1 MRRGRGV
8 GLPGTFE
15 NRRGTGGERRGG
27 GRDVAG
33 GDFPRRG
40 GYGGG
45 YGGDRGGYGSGDRGR
60 KRKPEDQLSGP
71 SYIPSPGQE
80 QTVELMSN
88 AFKVELNPR
97 KFKRLDV
104 FTVSFIGPRAL
115 SIEDEALKK
124 RILGTRSIWGA
135 LTCPKLATFRDYE
148 HAKLFVVS
156 TPEIEARTQVEALDD
171 SVVDLALRG
180 TTEGT
185 EQWTL
190 KFSCET
196 EHSALCSEPDKQTLW
211 LQFASLVAYEAL
223 TAGGFTL
230 GRRENIMR
238 MSQPETWRQMRD
250 GNFLVPGYTKSFCY
264 TENGTFWAFAPKY
277 SLLLNRDMSQE
288 LGDLMRQDPS
298 YALSAGSD
306 LSNVLRRRN
315 LMCITSYC
323 RTNIYKVV
331 GVDLTKRATDEF
343 SIREKLP
350 NGDWGD
356 HTETHISYL
365 RSRYGGVCRELDNP
379 ALDSAPMVACVLV
392 GRKNQAVKRTKT
404 VYIPAP
410 LLKLCCVNPSDLTRG
425 QREDITRASQRKSAD
440 CIREIFQLVADL
452 QKPEVRE
459 AFEYFG
465 LDIQSDAAS
474 LEGRN
479 NLRQTVVISLCPP
492 GAGGGGRERGN
503 AEIYLNDQGN
513 FMRDF
518 IRASTHSNP
527 PPLNKFI
534 TIVRLTPNGRIPN
547 DACRDFF
554 NGLENECRR
563 WGWQLSASMKPQ
575 DLRVIGWSGTAQHLD
590 EIQAKLAAEF
600 QDESRRPDLIWGLL
614 ADRDDVEYNLF
625 KRFAYKLE
633 IPSQVLTMRTL
644 EKLHT
649 KAFWKMIAAVA
660 AKIVPTVNRGKPVNW
675 TAPWELQRSPL
686 EGRDHTVAIGVS
698 TYQSSSKTKSKTG
711 GYGLVATVNS
721 ACTGV
726 VQDYGQSENISRGGI
741 FGELKDKFEKLFL
754 ELLTRHEKKPDTLII
769 YRKGISE
776 SMFEQLEKAE
786 ITQIEAAI
794 DNIIGKRQW
803 NPSERTLTLSQPRL
817 WREKGVYEFHIPCVV
832 VNSNGQRSIQ
842 SVVKS
847 AQPVTVLGP
856 DGTKSS
862 GYLEFT
868 IRIPESEGTP
878 DLHASQALGVKLPH
892 GRKAL
897 LEKRPQLAYVVV
909 NQASNS
915 NLLFFGKRTR
925 DNVPPAGTIIDSWF
939 RGIDTKGKTRSEFF
953 IIPSAG
959 PAGFSG
965 PVHYSIILNNTS
977 MPIREL
983 ELISLR
989 LCFLY
994 YNQQGS
1000 VKTPF
1005 VLRFAEMGAE
1015 KACTLYRDCD
1025 DAALPAKKNKLRDT
1039 HFLL

>member
-1 MRRGRGV
+1 MHSLGRGG

-15 NRRGTGGERRGG
+15 TRHGAGGERRGT
-27 GRDVAG
+27 GRDG
-33 GDFPRRG
+33 NNGDFSRR
-40 GYGGG
+40 GG
-45 YGGDRGGYGSGDRGR
+45 YGGDRGSDRGR
-60 KRKPEDQLSGP
+60 KRRAEDQPSGP
-71 SYIPSPGQE
+71 SRIPGPGQE
-80 QTVELMSN
+80 QTVELTSN
-88 AFKVELNPR
+88 AFKVKLNSN

-104 FTVSFIGPRAL
+104 FTVSFIGPRVL

-124 RILGTRSIWGA
+124 RILGKRNIWGA

-156 TPEIEARTQVEALDD
+156 TPEIDAKTQVEALDE
-171 SVVDLALRG
+171 SVIDLPVRG
-180 TTEGT
+180 EVEGT
-185 EQWTL
+185 EQWTV
-190 KFSCET
+190 KFACET
-196 EHSALCSEPDKQTLW
+196 ERSALFSEPDKQSLW

-230 GRRENIMR
+230 GHRENIMR
-238 MSQPETWRQMRD
+238 MSQPESWKQMRD

-264 TENGTFWAFAPKY
+264 TENGTFWTFAPKY

-288 LGDLMRQDPS
+288 LNDLMRQDAS
-298 YALSAGSD
+298 YAQSVGSD

-323 RTNIYKVV
+323 RTNIYKIV

-343 SIREKLP
+343 TIREKLAT
-350 NGDWGD
+350 GDWGE

-365 RSRYGGVCRELDNP
+365 RSRYGAVCRELDNP
-379 ALDSAPMVACVLV
+379 ALESAAMVACILM
-392 GRKNQAVKRTKT
+392 GRKKQAVKRSKT

-410 LLKLCCVNPSDLTRG
+410 LLKLCCVSPADLSRS
-425 QREDITRASQRKSAD
+425 QREDITRASQRKASD
-440 CIREIFQLVADL
+440 CIREIRQLVADL

-465 LDIQSDAAS
+465 LDIESDAAS

-479 NLRQTVVISLCPP
+479 KLRQAVVISLCPP
-492 GAGGGGRERGN
+492 GAGGGRERGN
-503 AEIYLNDQGN
+503 TEIYLNEQGN
-513 FMRDF
+513 FMKEF

-554 NGLENECRR
+554 NGLESECRR
-563 WGWQLSASMKPQ
+563 WGWQLSVSTKPQ

-590 EIQAKLAAEF
+590 EIQTKLATEF
-600 QDESRRPDLIWGLL
+600 KDESRRPDLIWGLL

-633 IPSQVLTMRTL
+633 VPSQVLTMRTL
-644 EKLHT
+644 ERLHT

-660 AKIVPTVNRGKPVNW
+660 AKIVPSMNRGKPVNW
-675 TAPWELQRSPL
+675 TVPWELQQAPL
-686 EGRDHTVAIGVS
+686 EGRDHTLAIGIS
-698 TYQSSSKTKSKTG
+698 TYQSSGRVKSKTG

-741 FGELKDKFEKLFL
+741 FGELKDRFEKLFL
-754 ELLTRHEKKPDTLII
+754 DLLMRHEKKPDTLII
-769 YRKGISE
+769 YRKGVSE
-776 SMFEQLEKAE
+776 SMFDQLERAE

-794 DNIIGKRQW
+794 DNVIGKRQW

-832 VNSNGQRSIQ
+832 VGPNGQRSIQ

-847 AQPVTVLGP
+847 AQSVTVLGQE
-856 DGTKSS
+856 GVKSS

-868 IRIPESEGTP
+868 IHIPESEGTP
-878 DLHASQALGVKLPH
+878 DLHVSQSLGVKLPH

-909 NQASNS
+909 NHAGNS

-939 RGIDTKGKTRSEFF
+939 RGIDTKGKTRDEFF

-965 PVHYSIILNNTS
+965 PVHYSVILNNTS
-977 MPIREL
+977 MPIRDL

-1005 VLRFAEMGAE
+1005 ILRFAEMGAE

-1025 DAALPAKKNKLRDT
+1025 DATNPTKKNKLRDT